1 MLMVFLT
8 FPEGSEQKRLSERIM
23 KEPELERFMSVL
35 SIQEYIGS
43 VHKIAK
49 ITKEPKKYLQMA
61 DELLKGL
68 LMYEKTPVKFVSLD
82 LLSILLRSGELREIG
97 LGLNDSLI
105 VSTAEK
111 MDAPFVTMDDDIL
124 KHADKI
130 TVAVYSPQRL
140 LKKLQLENP

>member
-8 FPEGSEQKRLSERIM
+8 FPEGSKQKVLAEKIM
-23 KEPELERFMSVL
+23 KALGLERFMSVI

-43 VHKIAK
+43 VYKIAK
-49 ITKEPKKYLQMA
+49 ITTKPEKYLQMA

-68 LMYEKTPVKFVSLD
+68 LMHEKTPVRFVSLD
-82 LLSILLRSGELREIG
+82 LLSLLLRSKELREMG

-111 MDAPFVTMDDDIL
+111 MNATLVTTDEDIL
-124 KHADKI
+124 KLADKI
-130 TVAVYSPQRL
+130 TVAVYTPQKVLRFT
-140 LKKLQLENP
+140 NSS